1 MMELPKTVG
10 EYRNNYNLSHLT
22 WFKVGGPAEVLFKPL
37 DVQDLANFVS
47 QNQQQRPITVLGAG
61 SNIIIRDGGID
72 GVVVKLGQNF
82 TNIELKNDNEVYSNQ
97 KSISVG
103 SGCLNYNLAKFCQ
116 MHAITGFEFL
126 VGIPG
131 TIGGGVVMNAGA
143 YGSEFKDIIIAIE
156 AIDSRGN
163 FILIPNE
170 EIGFKYRG
178 NNLPKDLI
186 ITKAIFKATIG
197 EREMILAKMDE
208 INKNRLATQ
217 PIKERTSG
225 STFANPENHKAW
237 QLIDKAGM
245 RGYRIGGAS
254 MSQLHCNFMINHGN
268 SSARDLEDIGD
279 LVKKNVF
286 EDSGISLEWE
296 IKRIGKYA

>member
-1 MMELPKTVG
+1 MELPKTVG

-22 WFKVGGPAEVLFKPL
+22 WFKVGGPAEIFFKPL

-47 QNQQQRPITVLGAG
+47 QNQQHRPITVLGAG

-82 TNIELKNDNEVYSNQ
+82 TNIELMPDNQ
-97 KSISVG
+97 ISVG
-103 SGCLNYNLAKFCQ
+103 SSCLNYNLAKFCQ
-116 MHAITGFEFL
+116 MHAMTGFEFL

-186 ITKAIFKATIG
+186 ITRAIFKATIG

-225 STFANPENHKAW
+225 STFANPKNHKAW

-268 SSARDLEDIGD
+268 SSARDLEDLGD

>member
-1 MMELPKTVG
+1 MELPKTVG

-22 WFKVGGPAEVLFKPL
+22 WFKVGGPAEIFFKPL
-37 DVQDLANFVS
+37 DVQDLANFVL
-47 QNQQQRPITVLGAG
+47 QNQQHRPITVLGAG

-82 TNIELKNDNEVYSNQ
+82 TNIELKNDNEVYSKQ

-116 MHAITGFEFL
+116 MHAITGLEFL

-186 ITKAIFKATIG
+186 ITRAIFKAAIG

-268 SSARDLEDIGD
+268 SSARDLEALGD
-279 LVKKNVF
+279 LVQKKVF
-286 EDSGISLEWE
+286 ANSGINLKWE

>member
-1 MMELPKTVG
+1 MKFPKTVG

-22 WFKVGGPAEVLFKPL
+22 WFKVGGSAEIFFKPL

-47 QNQQQRPITVLGAG
+47 QNQQHRSITVLGAG

-82 TNIELKNDNEVYSNQ
+82 TNIELQNDNEIYSNQ

-186 ITKAIFKATIG
+186 ITRAIFKATIG

-268 SSARDLEDIGD
+268 SSARDLEDLGD

-296 IKRIGKYA
+296 IKRIGKYV

>member
-1 MMELPKTVG
+1 MKLPKTVG

-22 WFKVGGPAEVLFKPL
+22 WFKVGGSAEIFFKPL

-47 QNQQQRPITVLGAG
+47 QNQQHRPITVLGAG

-82 TNIELKNDNEVYSNQ
+82 TNIELIYDNQ
-97 KSISVG
+97 ISVG

-186 ITKAIFKATIG
+186 ITRAIFKATIG

-268 SSARDLEDIGD
+268 SSARDLEDLGD

>member
-245 RGYRIGGAS
+245 RGYRIGGSS

-268 SSARDLEDIGD
+268 SSARDLEDLGD

>member
-1 MMELPKTVG
+1 MKFPKTVG

-22 WFKVGGPAEVLFKPL
+22 WFKVGGSAEIFFKPL

-47 QNQQQRPITVLGAG
+47 QNQQHRSITVLGAG

-82 TNIELKNDNEVYSNQ
+82 TNIELQNDNEIYSNQ

-186 ITKAIFKATIG
+186 ITRAIFKATIG

-268 SSARDLEDIGD
+268 SSARDLEYLGD

-296 IKRIGKYA
+296 IKRIGKYV

>member
-1 MMELPKTVG
+1 MELPKTVG

-61 SNIIIRDGGID
+61 SNIIIRDVGID

-82 TNIELKNDNEVYSNQ
+82 TNIGFQGDN
-97 KSISVG
+97 KLSVG
-103 SGCLNYNLAKFCQ
+103 AGCLNYNLAKFCQ
-116 MHAITGFEFL
+116 SQAITGFEFL

-170 EIGFKYRG
+170 KIGFKYRG

-186 ITKAIFKATIG
+186 ITRAIFKATIG

-225 STFANPENHKAW
+225 STFANLENHKAW

-268 SSARDLEDIGD
+268 SSARDLEDLGD

>member
-1 MMELPKTVG
+1 MMKLPKTVG

-22 WFKVGGPAEVLFKPL
+22 WFKVGGSAEIFFKPL

-47 QNQQQRPITVLGAG
+47 QNQQHRPITVLGAG

-82 TNIELKNDNEVYSNQ
+82 TNIELIYDNQ
-97 KSISVG
+97 ISVG

-186 ITKAIFKATIG
+186 ITRAIFKATIG

-268 SSARDLEDIGD
+268 SSARDLEDLGD

>member
-1 MMELPKTVG
+1 MELPKTVG